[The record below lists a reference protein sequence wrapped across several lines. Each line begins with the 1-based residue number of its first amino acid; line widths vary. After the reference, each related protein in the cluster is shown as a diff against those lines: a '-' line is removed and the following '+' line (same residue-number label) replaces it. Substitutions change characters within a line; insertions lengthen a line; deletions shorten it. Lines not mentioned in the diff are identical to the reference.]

1 MRRAS
6 LEPGTRYRRRAADN
20 RAIAMAELP
29 DLRRQKQVVDVCRP
43 VGHSPVLSRQQ
54 RRRRRFPRDAALP
67 KIGSVHIGR
76 HHRRPGHI
84 HPDVLRLAHRQH
96 RSLVHSL
103 LRMHMACH
111 GIISRKSAATRT
123 RPVFQGNND
132 HRAWIPDPRHI
143 YDGDCGLNQP
153 HLLYFHGIS

>member
-1 MRRAS
+1 MAIARLSAALR
-6 LEPGTRYRRRAADN
+6 RYRAPGSSDARRIPYAADGHGL
-20 RAIAMAELP
+20 LP
-29 DLRRQKQVVDVCRP
+29 R
-43 VGHSPVLSRQQ
+43 GHSPALSRQQ

-67 KIGSVHIGR
+67 QIGSVHIGR

-111 GIISRKSAATRT
+111 GIISRKSAATIT

-132 HRAWIPDPRHI
+132 HRAGIPDPRHI

-153 HLLYFHGIS
+153 HILYFHGIS